1 MILFKRISYKNF
13 LSTGNQPIE
22 VALDMSQTTLVV
34 GTNGTGKSTLLD
46 ALCFVLFNRPFRI
59 IKKEQMVNTINGG
72 DCVVE
77 CEFDVGTK
85 NYIIRRGIK
94 PNLFEIFCDGKLIN
108 QDANNVDYQKYLES
122 NIMKLN
128 YRSFIQVV
136 LLGSSSYEPFMKM
149 KPRYRREVVEEILD
163 IRVFGLM
170 DLILRSQQSDLQK
183 KLTEVRHQCEL
194 IKTKYETEAKYLK
207 TLETKGSDNQKAQQ
221 NKLEENNKNRLEY
234 ETKLQKL
241 NEQIAVSQ
249 NELSGQDVAQK
260 KVKELEK
267 YETKIEQNL
276 DTHKKTLKFFK
287 ENDTCPVCTQS
298 IDETFKEEKCNHETT
313 TISKLESGLSQLVEE
328 LTKQEEKLTAF
339 GKVSNKIQDM
349 NVNLAKIT
357 ASLESLKNH
366 SDQIQQ
372 EISISENRDVDIE
385 SIKQSLSDMS
395 ADLGV
400 ADANLTDVQEEKDYV
415 DVLREI
421 LNDKGAKAQIIRKY
435 VPIMNALINKY
446 LQSMDF
452 YISFNLDEEFNE
464 TVKSRFRDTFNYN
477 NFSEGEKMRIDL
489 ALLFTWRDIAR
500 MKNSTNTN
508 LLILDEIFDSS
519 LDGQGTDDFFKIIKT
534 LEKENIFIIS
544 HKGDILFDKFTNIIK
559 FEKHQNFTQL
569 GTIWK
574 N

>member
-1 MILFKRISYKNF
+1 MILFKRLNYKNF
-13 LSTGNQPIE
+13 LSSGNQPIIID
-22 VALDMSQTTLVV
+22 LDKSQMTLIV
-34 GTNGTGKSTLLD
+34 GTNGSGKSTLLD

-59 IKKEQMVNTINGG
+59 IKKEQMVNTINNG
-72 DCVVE
+72 DCIVE
-77 CEFDVGTK
+77 VDFDVGTK
-85 NYIIRRGIK
+85 SYKVRRGIK
-94 PNLFEIFCDGKLIN
+94 PNLFEIFCDGKKLN
-108 QDANNVDYQKYLES
+108 QDANNIDYQKYLEQ

-207 TLETKGSDNQKAQQ
+207 TLEAKGTDNQTVALK
-221 NKLEENNKNRLEY
+221 KLEENKQNKLIYDR
-234 ETKLQKL
+234 KLQSL
-241 NEQIAVSQ
+241 NEAIAISQ
-249 NELSGQDVAQK
+249 
-260 KVKELEK
+260 KELIGKETTEK
-267 YETKIEQNL
+267 KLKELTKCETKIEQNL
-276 DTHKKTLKFFK
+276 DTHKKSLTFFS
-287 ENDTCPVCTQS
+287 ENDNCPVCTQK
-298 IDETFKEEKCNHETT
+298 IDDQFKATKCEHEKN
-313 TISKLESGLSQLVEE
+313 TITKLEKGLVQLVEE
-328 LTKQEEKLTAF
+328 ISKQEQ
-339 GKVSNKIQDM
+339 KVSAFTKVSDKISDIRLQI
-349 NVNLAKIT
+349 AKVSS
-357 ASLESLKNH
+357 SLESLKTQ

-372 EISISENRDVDIE
+372 DINRVNEKDVDIE
-385 SIKQSLSDMS
+385 SIEL
-395 ADLGV
+395 DLEKMKV
-400 ADANLTDVQEEKDYV
+400 DLKNAEIDLDKVQEEKGYV
-415 DVLREI
+415 DILREI

-435 VPIMNALINKY
+435 VPIMNSLINKY
-446 LQSMDF
+446 LQAMDF

-559 FEKHQNFTQL
+559 YEKVQNFTQL
-569 GTIWK
+569 GTI
-574 N
+574 

>member
-1 MILFKRISYKNF
+1 MITFKRISYKNF
-13 LSTGNQPIE
+13 LSTGNQPI
-22 VALDMSQTTLVV
+22 VVDLDMSQTTLIV
-34 GTNGTGKSTLLD
+34 GSNGSGKSTLLD

-59 IKKEQMVNTINGG
+59 IKKEQMVNTINNG
-72 DCVVE
+72 DCTVE
-77 CEFDVGTK
+77 VDFLVGTK
-85 NYIIRRGIK
+85 EYKVRRSIK
-94 PNLFEIFCDGKLIN
+94 PNNFEIFCNGKMIN
-108 QDANNVDYQKYLES
+108 QDANNIDYQKYLEQ

-183 KLTEVRHQCEL
+183 KLTEVRHQAEL
-194 IKTKYETEAKYLK
+194 IKTKYETEAKYLT
-207 TLETKGSDNQKAQQ
+207 TLETKGSDNLTVQQ
-221 NKLEENNKNRLEY
+221 NKIVQNDENRVKY
-234 ETKLQKL
+234 EQKLQKL
-241 NEQIAVSQ
+241 NEEIAVSQ
-249 NELSGQDVAQK
+249 NSLNGQDVVVK

-267 YETKIEQNL
+267 YETKIEQNIS
-276 DTHKKTLKFFK
+276 THKKTLNFFK

-313 TISKLESGLSQLVEE
+313 TISKLESGLQQLVGE
-328 LTKQEEKLTAF
+328 LNGQEEKLTQF
-339 GKVSNKIQDM
+339 NQMSNKIADM
-349 NVNLAKIT
+349 NVEIAKING
-357 ASLESLKNH
+357 SLSALKKH
-366 SDQIQQ
+366 SDQIQL
-372 EISISENRDVDIE
+372 EISTASQKDTDIE
-385 SIKQSLSDMS
+385 SIELELEQMRI
-395 ADLGV
+395 DLV
-400 ADANLTDVQEEKDYV
+400 EADASLVKVQEEKDYV

-421 LNDKGAKAQIIRKY
+421 LNDKGAKANIIRKY
-435 VPIMNALINKY
+435 VPIMNQLINKY
-446 LQSMDF
+446 LQAMDF
-452 YISFNLDEEFNE
+452 FISFNLDEEFNE

-559 FEKHQNFTQL
+559 FEKVQNFTQL
-569 GTIWK
+569 GTI
-574 N
+574 

>member
-22 VALDMSQTTLVV
+22 IDLSISQTTLIV

-59 IKKEQMVNTINGG
+59 IKKEQMVNTINNG
-72 DCVVE
+72 DCIVE
-77 CEFDVGTK
+77 VEFDVGTK

-108 QDANNVDYQKYLES
+108 QDANNVDYQKYLET

-170 DLILRSQQSDLQK
+170 DLILRSQQSELQK

-194 IKTKYETEAKYLK
+194 IKTKYETEAKYLT
-207 TLETKGSDNQKAQQ
+207 TLETKGSDNLTVQQ
-221 NKLEENNKNRLEY
+221 NKIEENKENRLKY
-234 ETKLQKL
+234 EQKL
-241 NEQIAVSQ
+241 NSLNEAIAVSQ
-249 NELSGQDVAQK
+249 NELSGQDTVSK
-260 KVKELEK
+260 KVKNLEK
-267 YETKIEQNL
+267 FETKIEQNIS
-276 DTHKKTLKFFK
+276 THKKTLNFFK
-287 ENDTCPVCTQS
+287 DNDTCPVCTQS
-298 IDETFKEEKCNHETT
+298 IDEKFKEEKCNHETS
-313 TISKLESGLSQLVEE
+313 TIYKLESGLKQLVGE
-328 LTKQEEKLTAF
+328 LNLHEEKMTQF
-339 GKVSNKIQDM
+339 NQMSNKISDM
-349 NVNLAKIT
+349 NVEIAKING
-357 ASLESLKNH
+357 SLSALKRH
-366 SDQIQQ
+366 SDQIQL
-372 EISISENRDVDIE
+372 EISTASQKDGDIE
-385 SIKQSLSDMS
+385 KIELELEQMKV
-395 ADLGV
+395 DLGI
-400 ADANLTDVQEEKDYV
+400 ADEKLAAVQEEKDYV

-421 LNDKGAKAQIIRKY
+421 LNDKGAKANIIRKY
-435 VPIMNALINKY
+435 VPIMNQLINKY

-519 LDGQGTDDFFKIIKT
+519 LDGQGTDDFFKIIKG

-544 HKGDILFDKFTNIIK
+544 HTGDILFDRFTNIIK

-569 GTIWK
+569 GTI
-574 N
+574 

>member
-1 MILFKRISYKNF
+1 MITFKRIKYKNF
-13 LSTGNQPIE
+13 LSTGNTPIE
-22 VALDMSQTTLVV
+22 IDLHRSNTTLIV
-34 GTNGTGKSTLLD
+34 GTNGSGKSTLLD

-59 IKKEQMVNTINGG
+59 IKKEQMVNTINNG

-77 CEFDVGTK
+77 VDFEVGTK
-85 NYIIRRGIK
+85 KFKVRRGIK
-94 PNLFEIFCDGKLIN
+94 PNIFEIFCDGKKLN
-108 QDANNVDYQKYLES
+108 QDANNIDYQKYLEQ

-207 TLETKGSDNQKAQQ
+207 TLETKGSDNQAVVQ
-221 NKLEENNKNRLEY
+221 NRLEENNKIKIEY

-241 NEQIAVSQ
+241 KEEIAISQ
-249 NELSGQDVAQK
+249 NELQG
-260 KVKELEK
+260 KEEVETKLNQLNK
-267 YETKIEQNL
+267 LETKIETNIS
-276 DTHKKTLKFFK
+276 THKKTLDFFK
-287 ENDTCPVCTQS
+287 DNDNCPVCTQQ
-298 IDETFKEEKCNHETT
+298 IDQDFKGKKCEEEHG
-313 TISKLESGLSQLVEE
+313 TISKLESGLVQLVEE
-328 LTKQEEKLTAF
+328 ISKHEQKVSTF
-339 GKVSNKIQDM
+339 SKVSNKISNM
-349 NVNLAKIT
+349 NLDLAKIT
-357 ASLESLKNH
+357 SSLESLKSH
-366 SDQIQQ
+366 SDQIQLD
-372 EISISENRDVDIE
+372 INNFNNKDVDIE
-385 SIKQSLSDMS
+385 SIKLELEKMS

-400 ADANLTDVQEEKDYV
+400 ADANLTDVQEEKGYV

-435 VPIMNALINKY
+435 VPIMNSLINKY
-446 LQSMDF
+446 LQAMDF

-519 LDGQGTDDFFKIIKT
+519 LDGQGMDDFFKIIKQF
-534 LEKENIFIIS
+534 EKENIFIIS

-559 FEKHQNFTQL
+559 FEKVQNFTQL
-569 GTIWK
+569 GTI
-574 N
+574 

>member
-1 MILFKRISYKNF
+1 MILFKRLTYKNF
-13 LSTGNQPIE
+13 LSSGNVPIIIN
-22 VALDMSQTTLVV
+22 LDMSQTTLIV
-34 GTNGTGKSTLLD
+34 GTNGSGKSTLLD

-59 IKKEQMVNTINGG
+59 IKKEQMVNTINNG

-77 CEFDVGTK
+77 VDFEVGTK
-85 NYIIRRGIK
+85 KYKVRRGIK
-94 PNLFEIFCDGKLIN
+94 PNLFEIFCDGRKLN
-108 QDANNVDYQKYLES
+108 QDANNIDYQKYLEQ

-194 IKTKYETEAKYLK
+194 IKTKYETEAKYLN
-207 TLETKGSDNQKAQQ
+207 TLEAKGTDNQTVALR
-221 NKLEENNKNRLEY
+221 KLEENKNNRLLY
-234 ETKLQKL
+234 TQKLQGL
-241 NEQIAVSQ
+241 NEAIAVSQ
-249 NELSGQDVAQK
+249 NALVGKEDTEK
-260 KVKELEK
+260 KLKELTK
-267 YETKIEQNL
+267 FETKIEQNL
-276 DTHKKTLKFFK
+276 ETHKKSLKFFE
-287 ENDTCPVCTQS
+287 ENDSCPVCTQK
-298 IDETFKEEKCNHETT
+298 IDDQFKVNKCKHEKGTITRLEDGLAQLVGE
-313 TISKLESGLSQLVEE
+313 ISKHEQ
-328 LTKQEEKLTAF
+328 
-339 GKVSNKIQDM
+339 KVSAFTKVSEKISDM
-349 NVNLAKIT
+349 QLQIAKVGS
-357 ASLESLKNH
+357 SLDILKTQ
-366 SDQIQQ
+366 SDQIQSDIDRVN
-372 EISISENRDVDIE
+372 EKDVDIE
-385 SIKQSLSDMS
+385 DIKLSLVDMKEKLKQ
-395 ADLGV
+395 AEIDL
-400 ADANLTDVQEEKDYV
+400 NKVQEEKGYV
-415 DVLREI
+415 DILREI

-435 VPIMNALINKY
+435 VPIMNSLINKY
-446 LQSMDF
+446 LQAMDF

-559 FEKHQNFTQL
+559 YEKVQNFTQL
-569 GTIWK
+569 GTI
-574 N
+574 

>member
-13 LSTGNQPIE
+13 LSTGNIPIE
-22 VALDMSQTTLVV
+22 IDLSISQTTLVV
-34 GTNGTGKSTLLD
+34 GTNGAGKSTLLD
-46 ALCFVLFNRPFRI
+46 ALCFVLFNKPFRI
-59 IKKEQMVNTINGG
+59 IKKEQMINTINDG

-77 CEFDVGTK
+77 VEFDVGTK
-85 NYIIRRGIK
+85 NYIVRRGIK
-94 PNLFEIFCDGKLIN
+94 PNIFEIFCNGIKLN
-108 QDANNVDYQKYLES
+108 QDANNIDYQKYLES

-170 DLILRSQQSDLQK
+170 DLILRTQQSDLQK

-207 TLETKGSDNQKAQQ
+207 TLEAKGTDNQKVQQ
-221 NKLEENNKNRLEY
+221 NKLEEYNKNRLEY

-241 NEQIAVSQ
+241 NEQIAISR
-249 NELSGQDVAQK
+249 NELNGQE
-260 KVKELEK
+260 KVSNKLKELQK
-267 YETKIEQNL
+267 IETKIETNL
-276 DTHKKTLKFFK
+276 NNHKKTLEFFK
-287 ENDTCPVCTQS
+287 DNDTCPTCTQK
-298 IDETFKEEKCNHETT
+298 IEEGFKLEKCQHEQG
-313 TISKLESGLSQLVEE
+313 TISKLESGLLQLVEE
-328 LTKQEEKLTAF
+328 ISTQEQRVTAF
-339 GKVSNKIQDM
+339 SQVSDKITNM
-349 NVNLAKIT
+349 NLDIAKISS
-357 ASLESLKNH
+357 SLESLKKH
-366 SDQIQQ
+366 SDQIQE
-372 EISISENRDVDIE
+372 EINRIGQRDNDVETIELELEELQKQLVIAEENLN
-385 SIKQSLSDMS
+385 K
-395 ADLGV
+395 
-400 ADANLTDVQEEKDYV
+400 VQEEKGYV

-446 LQSMDF
+446 LQAMDF

-559 FEKHQNFTQL
+559 FEKQQNFTQL
-569 GTIWK
+569 GTI
-574 N
+574 

>member
-435 VPIMNALINKY
+435 VPIMNVLINKY

-569 GTIWK
+569 GTI
-574 N
+574 

>member
-1 MILFKRISYKNF
+1 MILFKRLSYKNF
-13 LSTGNQPIE
+13 LSSGNQPIE
-22 VALDMSQTTLVV
+22 IALDMSQTTLIV
-34 GTNGTGKSTLLD
+34 GTNGSGKSTLLD
-46 ALCFVLFNRPFRI
+46 ALCFVLFNKPFRI
-59 IKKEQMVNTINGG
+59 IKKEQMVNTINQS
-72 DCVVE
+72 DCMVE
-77 CEFDVGTK
+77 VEFDVGTK
-85 NYIIRRGIK
+85 NYLIRRGIK

-108 QDANNVDYQKYLES
+108 QDANNIDYQKYLEQ

-170 DLILRSQQSDLQK
+170 DLILGSQQSDLQK

-207 TLETKGSDNQKAQQ
+207 TLEAKGSDNQRVQQ
-221 NKLEENNKNRLEY
+221 NKLEQNEKNRLEY
-234 ETKLQKL
+234 DKKLQSL
-241 NEQIAVSQ
+241 NEAIAVSQ
-249 NELSGQDVAQK
+249 NELSGQETVSK
-260 KVKELEK
+260 KIKELEK

-276 DTHKKTLKFFK
+276 DTHKKTLKFFQ

-298 IDETFKEEKCNHETT
+298 IDTKFKEEKCNHETT
-313 TISKLESGLSQLVEE
+313 TISKLESGLSQLVGE
-328 LTKQEEKLTAF
+328 LSKQEEKITAY
-339 GKVSNKIQDM
+339 GKISNKIQTM
-349 NVNLAKIT
+349 NVEIAKIT
-357 ASLESLKNH
+357 SSLESLKRH

-372 EISISENRDVDIE
+372 EISTSQERDTDIE
-385 SIKQSLSDMS
+385 SIELELEQMKVDLKEAEINLSK
-395 ADLGV
+395 
-400 ADANLTDVQEEKDYV
+400 VQEEKDYV

-446 LQSMDF
+446 LQAMDF

-508 LLILDEIFDSS
+508 LLLLDEIFDSS
-519 LDGQGTDDFFKIIKT
+519 LDGQGTDDFFKILKA
-534 LEKENIFIIS
+534 LPNENVFI
-544 HKGDILFDKFTNIIK
+544 
-559 FEKHQNFTQL
+559 
-569 GTIWK
+569 
-574 N
+574 

>member
-1 MILFKRISYKNF
+1 MILFKRLTYKNF
-13 LSTGNQPIE
+13 LSSGNLPI
-22 VALDMSQTTLVV
+22 VINLDMSQTTLIV
-34 GTNGTGKSTLLD
+34 GTNGSGKSTLLD

-59 IKKEQMVNTINGG
+59 IKKEQMVNTINNG

-77 CEFDVGTK
+77 VDFEVGTK
-85 NYIIRRGIK
+85 KYKVRRGIK
-94 PNLFEIFCDGKLIN
+94 PNLFEIFCDGKKLN
-108 QDANNVDYQKYLES
+108 QDANNIDYQKYLEQ

-149 KPRYRREVVEEILD
+149 KPRYRREAVEEILD

-194 IKTKYETEAKYLK
+194 IKTKYETEAKYLN
-207 TLETKGSDNQKAQQ
+207 TLEAKGTDNQTVALR
-221 NKLEENNKNRLEY
+221 KLEENKTNRQLY
-234 ETKLQKL
+234 TQKLQGL
-241 NEQIAVSQ
+241 NEAIAVSQ
-249 NELSGQDVAQK
+249 NALVGKEDTEK
-260 KVKELEK
+260 KLKELEK
-267 YETKIEQNL
+267 FETKIEQNL
-276 DTHKKTLKFFK
+276 ETHKKSLKFFE
-287 ENDTCPVCTQS
+287 ENDSCPVCTQK
-298 IDETFKEEKCNHETT
+298 IDDQFKANKCEHEKGTITRLEDGLAQLVGE
-313 TISKLESGLSQLVEE
+313 ISK
-328 LTKQEEKLTAF
+328 QEQ
-339 GKVSNKIQDM
+339 KVSAFTKVSEKISDM
-349 NVNLAKIT
+349 QLQIAKVGS
-357 ASLESLKNH
+357 SLDILKTQ
-366 SDQIQQ
+366 SDQIQSDIDRVN
-372 EISISENRDVDIE
+372 EKDVDVE
-385 SIKQSLSDMS
+385 DIKLSLVDMKEKLKQ
-395 ADLGV
+395 AEIDLSK
-400 ADANLTDVQEEKDYV
+400 VQEEKGYV
-415 DVLREI
+415 DILREI

-435 VPIMNALINKY
+435 VPIMNSLINKY
-446 LQSMDF
+446 LQAMDF

-559 FEKHQNFTQL
+559 YEKVQNFTQL
-569 GTIWK
+569 GTI
-574 N
+574 

>member
-22 VALDMSQTTLVV
+22 IALDMSQTTLIV
-34 GTNGTGKSTLLD
+34 GTNGSGKSTLLD
-46 ALCFVLFNRPFRI
+46 ALCFVLFNKPFRI
-59 IKKEQMVNTINGG
+59 IKKEQMVNTINQS
-72 DCVVE
+72 DCIVE
-77 CEFDVGTK
+77 VEFDVGTK
-85 NYIIRRGIK
+85 NYLIRRGIK

-108 QDANNVDYQKYLES
+108 QDANNIDYQKYLEQ

-207 TLETKGSDNQKAQQ
+207 TLEAKGSDNQRVQQ
-221 NKLEENNKNRLEY
+221 NKLEQNEKNRLEY
-234 ETKLQKL
+234 DKKLQSL
-241 NEQIAVSQ
+241 NEAIAVSQ
-249 NELSGQDVAQK
+249 NELSGQETVSK

-276 DTHKKTLKFFK
+276 DTHKKTLKFFQ

-298 IDETFKEEKCNHETT
+298 IDTKFKEDKCNHETT
-313 TISKLESGLSQLVEE
+313 TISKLESGLSQLVGE
-328 LTKQEEKLTAF
+328 LSKQEEKITAY
-339 GKVSNKIQDM
+339 GKVSNKIQTM
-349 NVNLAKIT
+349 NVEIAKIT
-357 ASLESLKNH
+357 SSLESLKRH

-372 EISISENRDVDIE
+372 EISTSQERDTDIE
-385 SIKQSLSDMS
+385 SIELELEKMKVDLKDAEINLSK
-395 ADLGV
+395 
-400 ADANLTDVQEEKDYV
+400 VQEEKDYV

-446 LQSMDF
+446 LQAMDF

-559 FEKHQNFTQL
+559 YEKVQNFTQL
-569 GTIWK
+569 GTI
-574 N
+574 

>member
-1 MILFKRISYKNF
+1 MILFKRLSYKNF
-13 LSTGNQPIE
+13 LSSGNQPIE
-22 VALDMSQTTLVV
+22 IALDMSQTTLIV
-34 GTNGTGKSTLLD
+34 GTNGSGKSTLLD
-46 ALCFVLFNRPFRI
+46 ALCFVLFNKPFRI
-59 IKKEQMVNTINGG
+59 IKKEQMVNTINQS
-72 DCVVE
+72 DCIVE
-77 CEFDVGTK
+77 VEFDVGTK
-85 NYIIRRGIK
+85 NYLIRRGIK

-108 QDANNVDYQKYLES
+108 QDANNIDYQKYLEQ

-163 IRVFGLM
+163 IRVFGFM

-183 KLTEVRHQCEL
+183 KLTEVRHQAEL

-207 TLETKGSDNQKAQQ
+207 TLEAKGSDNQRVQQ
-221 NKLEENNKNRLEY
+221 NKLEQNEKNRLEY
-234 ETKLQKL
+234 DKKLQSL
-241 NEQIAVSQ
+241 NEAIAVSQ
-249 NELSGQDVAQK
+249 NELSGQETVSK

-298 IDETFKEEKCNHETT
+298 IDTKFKEEKCNHETT
-313 TISKLESGLSQLVEE
+313 TISKLESGLSQLVGE
-328 LTKQEEKLTAF
+328 LSKQEEKITAY
-339 GKVSNKIQDM
+339 GKISNKIQTM
-349 NVNLAKIT
+349 NVEIAKIT
-357 ASLESLKNH
+357 SSLESLKRH

-372 EISISENRDVDIE
+372 EISTSQERDTDIE
-385 SIKQSLSDMS
+385 NIELELEKMKVDLKDAEINLSK
-395 ADLGV
+395 
-400 ADANLTDVQEEKDYV
+400 VQEEKDYV

-446 LQSMDF
+446 LQAMDF

-559 FEKHQNFTQL
+559 YEKVQNFTQL
-569 GTIWK
+569 GTI
-574 N
+574 